1 LKFTYFI
8 LETMIIKVFYNNT
21 LITVEINSESTTF
34 ETLLLALSS
43 FLNNS
48 NGSNNN
54 IFQERKLLLPSKGF
68 LLNTETQVVSE
79 FLKDNE
85 MVYVMDTKLNSDNIE
100 IKQESGLF
108 ENLLKTFEN
117 IETFVFPKS
126 SNDMETRTS
135 ENFDNYSYWKK
146 KIDKATTHLNNA
158 DESPFSSEST
168 DFANKNLSGLGL
180 FRSLIKTF
188 LAFSKDL
195 QPNTEQE
202 TSSDESDEEVDES
215 FDPFSDIDE
224 IPKGSLL
231 QLKEMGF
238 SVESAKKALILNRC
252 SPTLACEWLLKQ
264 SEESLSEPLT
274 STQLKYIKR
283 QRERDKSFHI
293 DENARCLLVAMGFS
307 PADVRTSLLLF
318 NNDQQAACDWLLGYK
333 PHPLLEDDLEEVD
346 ALDVDHP
353 LVRSMF
359 EDQIIKRA
367 LSNPNVYSALK
378 KVQGKQKMLDF
389 LVNQDAAPVL
399 LQLIKLLSDSGS

>member
-85 MVYVMDTKLNSDNIE
+85 MVYVMDTKLSSDNIE

-135 ENFDNYSYWKK
+135 ENFDNYSYWKSIIIYFIIFTFHVSLFILE

-168 DFANKNLSGLGL
+168 DFANKNL
-180 FRSLIKTF
+180 
-188 LAFSKDL
+188 
-195 QPNTEQE
+195 
-202 TSSDESDEEVDES
+202 V
-215 FDPFSDIDE
+215 
-224 IPKGSLL
+224 
-231 QLKEMGF
+231 
-238 SVESAKKALILNRC
+238 
-252 SPTLACEWLLKQ
+252 
-264 SEESLSEPLT
+264 
-274 STQLKYIKR
+274 
-283 QRERDKSFHI
+283 
-293 DENARCLLVAMGFS
+293 
-307 PADVRTSLLLF
+307 
-318 NNDQQAACDWLLGYK
+318 
-333 PHPLLEDDLEEVD
+333 
-346 ALDVDHP
+346 
-353 LVRSMF
+353 
-359 EDQIIKRA
+359 
-367 LSNPNVYSALK
+367 
-378 KVQGKQKMLDF
+378 
-389 LVNQDAAPVL
+389 
-399 LQLIKLLSDSGS
+399 